1 LKGVAML
8 SYGMI
13 SDKIMKKNFAIG
25 VVGLGYVGL
34 PLSLAFAERGFTVVG
49 FDIDDLKIRMLNE
62 GRSYFKHIPSDRI
75 KAVTLKTF
83 KPTFGFRDLSLCD
96 VMIICVPTPLTQSRD
111 PDLQFVIATAKE
123 IANHLDE
130 NQLVVLESTS
140 YPGTTREVVREILE
154 KETGLIAGK
163 DFYLGFSSEREDP
176 GNRDFDTVKIPKVI
190 SGFSED
196 CLHYMDLVY
205 SEVFKVVKASSLE
218 SAELSKV
225 FENVYRCVN
234 IALVNELK
242 VLCHKMDIDVW
253 EVIRLASTK
262 PFGFQAFYP
271 GPGLGGH
278 CIPIDPFYLAWKAK
292 QYGLSTKFI
301 ELAGE
306 INSSMPFYVV
316 EKIRSVLNDEAKPL
330 NGSNILV
337 VGVAYKADIDDIR
350 ESPAILILKLL
361 EISGAEIFY
370 HDPYIPKI
378 LPTRKW
384 DLNLQSVPLLD
395 SFFSETEFDCAV
407 IVTDHKDVDYDFIMR
422 NVPVI
427 VDTRNAIKT
436 IPADCRC
443 EVHSA

>member
-1 LKGVAML
+1 ML
-8 SYGMI
+8 DFDSL
-13 SDKIMKKNFAIG
+13 SKKIKERNFVIG
-25 VVGLGYVGL
+25 VLGLGYVGL
-34 PLSLAFAERGFTVVG
+34 PLSLAFAEKGFTVVG

-62 GRSYFKHIPSDRI
+62 GRSYFKHIPSERI
-75 KAVTLKTF
+75 KSVALKTF
-83 KPTFGFRDLSLCD
+83 KPTFEFRDLDLCD

-111 PDLQFVIATAKE
+111 PDLQFVITTAKD
-123 IANHLDE
+123 IAEHMDA

-140 YPGTTREVVREILE
+140 YPGTTREVVKEILE
-154 KETGLIAGK
+154 SETRLVAGK

-176 GNRDFDTVKIPKVI
+176 GNKDFDTVKIPKVI
-190 SGFSED
+190 SGYSED
-196 CLHYMDLVY
+196 CLQYMKMVY
-205 SEVFKVVKASSLE
+205 SEVFNVVEASSLE

-225 FENVYRCVN
+225 FENVYRSVN

-262 PFGFQAFYP
+262 PFGFQPFFP

-306 INSSMPFYVV
+306 INSSMPHYVV
-316 EKIRSVLNDEAKPL
+316 NKIKDVLNDEAKPL
-330 NGSNILV
+330 NGSSILV

-361 EISGAEIFY
+361 EICGAEIYY

-407 IVTDHKDVDYDFIMR
+407 IVTDHKDVNYDFIMR

-436 IPADCRC
+436 VPADCRC
-443 EVHSA
+443 EVHTA